1 MLTRCRFGVVSSLK
15 SLPLPDPLWPLG
27 RSGGRLPNLSAAEAG
42 SSLPSLSVPG
52 LSIATF
58 TTSELGSKFGV
69 AKTVREAL
77 KDGSLQTLS
86 GNVWG
91 STPKS

>member
-1 MLTRCRFGVVSSLK
+1 M
-15 SLPLPDPLWPLG
+15 
-27 RSGGRLPNLSAAEAG
+27 GRLPQTCRLRKLGLRS
-42 SSLPSLSVPG
+42 PSLSVPG

-58 TTSELGSKFGV
+58 TTSELGSRFGV

-86 GNVWG
+86 GNVWR
-91 STPKS
+91 STPEVDATVSPGTM